1 MNFSRSIEW
10 LIETDS
16 NEVADIVVKTNRISF
31 PYALNIGRGY
41 TEQIDLLDDIKI
53 IKQVHCFTDGVRPE
67 RIPLG
72 IFNVK
77 FPSTTFVAGV
87 THSGKFDGYSHDNK
101 IHFTGI
107 PFEHIFG
114 LTDSYRLEQSVYT
127 HEDLLLTMVF
137 IPDAT
142 LTKLVGTD
150 VKQQLYEQL
159 GIDSTAP
166 LKTIKFPQSLAQ
178 IVETCAPDHLTGALR
193 ALYAQSAVLQYL
205 LKLQQYVSSNF
216 SFHNELQSKSN
227 FNIKDVYEELISVP
241 GYIPDL
247 SSLAGKFNVTSEK
260 IKYEFSKAY
269 GQSIFSFVSAQR
281 LYQANLALKQTNI
294 PMKVLADKIGY
305 SHVNHFITAYKK
317 KYGVTPGAA
326 RKNRVDFAQM

>member
-1 MNFSRSIEW
+1 MNLSRSIEW

-53 IKQVHCFTDGVRPE
+53 IKHVHYFTDGVRPE
-67 RIPLG
+67 KLPLG
-72 IFNVK
+72 IFQVK
-77 FPSTTFVAGV
+77 FPSTTFVVNV
-87 THSGKFDGYSHDNK
+87 THSGKFDGYSHDHN

-107 PFEHIFG
+107 PFEHLFG
-114 LTDSYRLEQSVYT
+114 LTDGYRLEQSIYT
-127 HEDLLLTMVF
+127 HEDLLQTMVL

-150 VKQQLYEQL
+150 VKQNLYEQL
-159 GIDSTAP
+159 GINSTAP
-166 LKTIKFPQSLAQ
+166 LKIVKFPQSLAQ
-178 IVETCAPDHLTGALR
+178 IVETCAPEYLTGALR
-193 ALYAQSAVLQYL
+193 ALHGQSAVLQYL
-205 LKLQQYVSSNF
+205 LRLHQHISSDF

-227 FNIKDVYEELISVP
+227 FNVKDVYEELVAVP
-241 GYIPDL
+241 GNIPDL
-247 SSLAGKFNVTSEK
+247 PSLAKKFNVTSEK

-269 GQSIFSFVSAQR
+269 GQSIFSFLLDQR
-281 LYQANLALKQTNI
+281 LEQAGLALKKTNI

-326 RKNRVDFAQM
+326 RKNRVDSARM